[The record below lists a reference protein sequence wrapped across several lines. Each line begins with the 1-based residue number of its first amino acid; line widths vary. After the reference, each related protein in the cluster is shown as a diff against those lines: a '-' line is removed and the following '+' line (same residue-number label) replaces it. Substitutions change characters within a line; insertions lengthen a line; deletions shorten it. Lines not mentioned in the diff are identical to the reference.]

1 MSQTLRK
8 GRKIG
13 DYKVEKFLK
22 VSGLDNV
29 ESYMLVN
36 DMGEKAIMKL
46 VVDGCGCLEFDDEV
60 CSAMNE
66 CGTLL
71 RYLTV
76 RSWSRAPSLSRCSG
90 SLRDEYEGL
99 EQANR
104 LAKCVKIKTKDYDDI
119 GTEK

>member
-36 DMGEKAIMKL
+36 DMGENAIMKL

-66 CGTLL
+66 CDTFASVFNG
-71 RYLTV
+71 
-76 RSWSRAPSLSRCSG
+76 
-90 SLRDEYEGL
+90 
-99 EQANR
+99 
-104 LAKCVKIKTKDYDDI
+104 KIKVKGIEYAYVARNYVE
-119 GTEK
+119 G